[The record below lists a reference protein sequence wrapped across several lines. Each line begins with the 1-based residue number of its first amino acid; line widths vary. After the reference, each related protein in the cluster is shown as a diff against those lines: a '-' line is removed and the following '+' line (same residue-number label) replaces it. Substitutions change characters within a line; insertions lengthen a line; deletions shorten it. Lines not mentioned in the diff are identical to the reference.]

1 MYRRATTELSA
12 RSRLPNSPLGRS
24 RRTEKWGTPRSR
36 GNSQIRSVPDRRSRH
51 RIPAKSNRPQD
62 RNHHFPNEVKPLE
75 RPAAAR
81 SRLPRAHRIH
91 STWPDRQDRALA
103 LPVSSPLTPAPTRPF
118 RTEQADAFSSRF
130 APAYSFPSRAV
141 LRDESVGLRRENRC
155 PIAQPFVSD
164 EISLRL
170 RLGYQAE

>member
-36 GNSQIRSVPDRRSRH
+36 GNSQIRSVSDRRSRH
-51 RIPAKSNRPQD
+51 RIPAKSNRRQD

-75 RPAAAR
+75 RPAAAL

-103 LPVSSPLTPAPTRPF
+103 LPVSSPLTRSPPGHFERSRPTLFLPASLL
-118 RTEQADAFSSRF
+118 RTLFHPALFCGMNRSACGERTA
-130 APAYSFPSRAV
+130 AP
-141 LRDESVGLRRENRC
+141 
-155 PIAQPFVSD
+155 
-164 EISLRL
+164 SLSL
-170 RLGYQAE
+170 L